1 MQAPLT
7 RLATCAALI
16 FLLLISLAGAY
27 SLDMAGL
34 QKYAATY
41 NSNIDK
47 APGLLKSVLGSE
59 RVNLIITKDDGS
71 VFRAGMNVQ
80 NGEIARLIPGGY
92 SNATIT
98 VTTDQSTINQV
109 VSAKDKITTFT
120 SMVNNGK
127 INIETD
133 SWLSSLKIKS
143 AMTSSSVLQFGFNLF
158 FG

>member
-1 MQAPLT
+1 MRAPLI
-7 RLATCAALI
+7 RLAVCTALI
-16 FLLLISLAGAY
+16 FLFLISLASGY

-34 QKYAATY
+34 QKHAATY

-80 NGEIARLIPGGY
+80 SGEITRLISGGY
-92 SNATIT
+92 GNATIT
-98 VTTDQSTINQV
+98 VTTDQSSINQV
-109 VSAKDKITTFT
+109 VGAKDKITTFT
-120 SMVNNGK
+120 NMVDAGK
-127 INIETD
+127 IKIETD
-133 SWLSSLKIKS
+133 SWISSLKIKS
-143 AMTSSSVLQFGFNLF
+143 VMTSSSVLQFGFDLF